1 MSGDVLDVVLLLAVV
16 VFAFSGYRQGLL
28 VGVLSF
34 AGFVGGGL
42 LGMRVA
48 TAFAR
53 SVADATTR
61 PVVALAVVIVAAV
74 LGKALATR
82 LGWAIRQRLTW
93 RPARAL
99 DSAGGATISAGS
111 VLLAA
116 WLIGSLVVTSPFPGL
131 VRQVRQSRVLTGVD
145 AVMPM
150 AARTWFS
157 SFRQLVDRQGFPE
170 VFGRIGAPSVAPAA
184 PPDAAVLSSRAV
196 QAARDDVVKIT
207 GSARS
212 CSRQLEGSGFVYATD
227 RVMTNAHVV
236 AGVTAPR
243 VEVARRTLP
252 ARVVLFDADRDVA
265 VLAVAGLG
273 RPPLAFAG
281 IAAGNDSA
289 VVAGYPQGGP
299 FTAVPARIRSR
310 QSVRGPNIRQDR
322 TVTREVYAVRA
333 LVQPGNSGGPLLAA
347 DGTVYGVVFA
357 AAVDDPETGYAL
369 TAAEVAPDARAGTS
383 ATESADTGGCD

>member
-170 VFGRIGAPSVAPAA
+170 VFGRIGAPSVAPA
-184 PPDAAVLSSRAV
+184 
-196 QAARDDVVKIT
+196 
-207 GSARS
+207 
-212 CSRQLEGSGFVYATD
+212 
-227 RVMTNAHVV
+227 
-236 AGVTAPR
+236 
-243 VEVARRTLP
+243 
-252 ARVVLFDADRDVA
+252 
-265 VLAVAGLG
+265 
-273 RPPLAFAG
+273 
-281 IAAGNDSA
+281 
-289 VVAGYPQGGP
+289 
-299 FTAVPARIRSR
+299 
-310 QSVRGPNIRQDR
+310 
-322 TVTREVYAVRA
+322 
-333 LVQPGNSGGPLLAA
+333 
-347 DGTVYGVVFA
+347 
-357 AAVDDPETGYAL
+357 
-369 TAAEVAPDARAGTS
+369 
-383 ATESADTGGCD
+383 